1 MGFLRNHAIDTA
13 SFPLREGLE
22 VSAYKVVRL
31 MADTLEEM
39 AVQAPVLQTEK
50 FSLGN
55 HLHNYVYVP
64 VHQFKSSLIVMA
76 FEPRSMVGLVNYTA
90 FAYLLEAGKLYPIL
104 RVE

>member
-1 MGFLRNHAIDTA
+1 
-13 SFPLREGLE
+13 
-22 VSAYKVVRL
+22 

-39 AVQAPVLQTEK
+39 TVQAPVLLAEK
-50 FSLGN
+50 LSLGN
-55 HLHNYVYVP
+55 QLHNYVYVP